1 MCPLRKDKRMALF
14 NPSFIHRIAITF
26 TVVSVMFGASN
37 IAAQEQMIDIDIA
50 RNGATIPAYSMRHSQ
65 AKATLILL
73 PGGDASSGKIMDGKP
88 ASGNFLSRSR
98 DYFQAEGFNV
108 IVAYRASDLRGL
120 EYEYRTSK
128 DHIAEIEKV
137 VAYAQKEFG
146 KPVWLIGTSRGS
158 VSATAAAIALGEK
171 NIKGLVLTSSVTSQ
185 KDGAISTQK
194 INTIQMP
201 TLIVH
206 HKNDACRICVPAE
219 AAKIVDGLTASPTK
233 KFILIEGGSN
243 PQGEPCA
250 ARHWHGFIN
259 FEKETVQAITAW
271 ITAPQN

>member
-1 MCPLRKDKRMALF
+1 MALLQSHWA
-14 NPSFIHRIAITF
+14 PKIAIIF
-26 TVVSVMFGASN
+26 SLVIFAMNAF
-37 IAAQEQMIDIDIA
+37 AQEQMVDIDIA
-50 RNGATIPAYSMRHSQ
+50 RNGATIPAYSMRHPQ
-65 AKATLILL
+65 GKATLILL
-73 PGGDASSGKIMDGKP
+73 PGGDAGSGKIIDGKP

-108 IVAYRASDLRGL
+108 VVAYRPSDLRGL
-120 EYEYRTSK
+120 EYDYRTSK

-158 VSATAAAIALGEK
+158 VSATAAAIAMGEK

-194 INTIQMP
+194 ISAIQIP
-201 TLIVH
+201 TLVVH

-219 AAKIVDGLTASPTK
+219 AAKIVDGLTSAPAK

-243 PQGEPCA
+243 PQGETCA